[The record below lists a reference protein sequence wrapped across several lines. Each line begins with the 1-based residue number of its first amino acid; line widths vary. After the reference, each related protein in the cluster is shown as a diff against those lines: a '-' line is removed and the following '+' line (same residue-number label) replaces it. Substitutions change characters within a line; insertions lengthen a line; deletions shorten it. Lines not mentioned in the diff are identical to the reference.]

1 MSMRKTT
8 KGKGTIAK
16 IKGIKKGIKKKRI
29 QGTPYSTIHG
39 KITILILVS
48 IYWAASQTRHSA
60 RHSNYIR

>member
-48 IYWAASQTRHSA
+48 IY
-60 RHSNYIR
+60 